1 MPILTVSNLHKTYDS
16 VHAVDDVSFSAD
28 SGELLCLLGPSGCG
42 KSTML
47 RLLAGLDEPD
57 SGTMTFEGRNLNG
70 LATQERGFGLM
81 FQDLALFPHMDVFG
95 NVAFGLRMQKLPSAE
110 VSVKV
115 HELLDLVEMRSYAH
129 RRVHELSGGER
140 QRVALARSLAPAP
153 KLLMLDEPL
162 SSLDRVLRE
171 GLQSQVRRILK
182 EIGVTSIYVTHD
194 RDEAFTMA
202 DRLIFMNQGQ
212 IIQTGT
218 PEEAIANPADG
229 FVASTLGFKNV
240 LKATISKSGDYLK
253 VKSPIGTIIAAQA
266 EDLPVYP
273 SYESIFLIPEDGI
286 LVSGAESSNKSPEN
300 SFQGLITERVFRGN
314 RYELRVLIGDGEL
327 YCHTSASATNKVG
340 GHVTLTVD
348 PNSIQFLS
356 CLLYTSPSPRDGLL
370 SRMPSSA

>member
-16 VHAVDDVSFSAD
+16 VHAVNDVSFSAD

-57 SGTMTFEGRNLNG
+57 SGTMTFEGQNLNR

-95 NVAFGLRMQKLPSAE
+95 NVAFGLRMQKLPSSE

-115 HELLDLVEMRSYAH
+115 HELLDLVEMRSYAR

-171 GLQSQVRRILK
+171 GLQTQVRRILK

-202 DRLIFMNQGQ
+202 DRLIFMNQGH

-218 PEEAIANPADG
+218 PEEAIASPADG
-229 FVASTLGFKNV
+229 FVARTLGFKNV
-240 LKATISKSGDYLK
+240 LKGTISKSSEYLK
-253 VKSPIGTIIAAQA
+253 IRSQIGTVIATRTD
-266 EDLPVYP
+266 DLSMSPYH
-273 SYESIFLIPEDGI
+273 ESIFLIPEDGI
-286 LVSGAESSNKSPEN
+286 SVSVKETSNKPTED
-300 SFQGLITERVFRGN
+300 SFQGLILERIFRGN
-314 RYELRVLIGDGEL
+314 RYELRVLVGDGEL
-327 YCHTSASATNKVG
+327 YCHTLASDRIRVG
-340 GHVTLTVD
+340 EYVYLTVE
-348 PNSIQFLS
+348 PNSILFLS
-356 CLLYTSPSPRDGLL
+356 GQF
-370 SRMPSSA
+370 